1 MSEEINFQLFNVNK
15 IVQHKIDIHVVTE
28 ITEAIHKNRNTLQMS
43 GLLFGRQEGSDFHIK
58 NLVLTQIFDIDVDD
72 NSLGVDSETIQDL
85 VKYAKDVYG
94 LDLIGWFYEANEL
107 NTNLITVHSRIVS
120 MSSANILLML
130 VGLDTDKGEL
140 KMNPYYTVT
149 NKHYKMYMATFQ
161 RAGIEVCCFE
171 NKYGKGKFIS
181 LRRCSKRKSRSQ
193 LPNLF

>member
-58 NLVLTQIFDIDVDD
+58 NLVLTQIFDIDVDN
-72 NSLGVDSETIQDL
+72 NSLGVDSGTIQNL
-85 VKYAKDVYG
+85 IKYAKDVYN
-94 LDLIGWFYEANEL
+94 LDLIGWFFEASEL

-120 MSSANILLML
+120 MSYPNILLML
-130 VGLDTDKGEL
+130 VSLDAEKGEL
-140 KMNPYYTVT
+140 KMDPYYTVT

-161 RAGIEVCCFE
+161 RAGIKVCSFA
-171 NKYGKGKFIS
+171 NKYGKGWLIS
-181 LRRCSKRKSRSQ
+181 FGGRSERQSRGY
-193 LPNLF
+193 L